1 MTWTTLSWYPLSHQ
15 REDDWFPTYDLT
27 CNRPR
32 CAADLQWNRIS
43 NLEPSS
49 PDAETLPLGLRM
61 IECISFAKQM
71 SNFEPELS
79 DSFIAG
85 KSFSTPNQHGF
96 RLISSLS

>member
-1 MTWTTLSWYPLSHQ
+1 MTWTTLSWHPLSHQ

-32 CAADLQWNRIS
+32 YAADVQWNRVS
-43 NLEPSS
+43 NLEPFG

-71 SNFEPELS
+71 SNFAPQHA
-79 DSFIAG
+79 DSFLTG
-85 KSFSTPNQHGF
+85 KSFSTPNQSV
-96 RLISSLS
+96 SSLVFS